1 MKHYYLSIFLA
12 ILLSMAYTMASAH
25 DIAVANSDGM
35 TIYYTY
41 NTDGT
46 SVSVTYQGTYRNN
59 YPNEYSGD
67 VVIPETIPYGSKT
80 YSVTSIGSD
89 AFYECSGLTSVTI
102 PNSVTS
108 IGSGAFRG
116 CSSLTSIDIPSS
128 VTSIG
133 KEVFGKCLALTS
145 IKVQIENTKYDSRED
160 CNAIIETASNTLV
173 VGCKSSVIPNN
184 VTTIGKDAFEKCEGL
199 TSIIIPNS
207 VTSIESGAFDDC
219 LNLTSLSIGE
229 NVKSIG
235 ENAFNQ
241 CSALTSVS
249 IPNSVT
255 TIGRRAFDD
264 CPSLTSVSIPNSVTS
279 IGSSAFED
287 ANLNSIYSYIESPT
301 SSTGSS
307 FDISNYINATL
318 YVPYGTKE
326 KYLATDGWKDFTN
339 IVEMSETALKK
350 VSASNIDEAKFF
362 SLDGKIISQPQKGLN
377 ILKMSDG
384 TTRKIIK

>member
-1 MKHYYLSIFLA
+1 MGGCRHRLIIIMKHYYLSFSIA
-12 ILLSMAYTMASAH
+12 ILMSMAGAKVSAH
-25 DIAVANSDGM
+25 DIEVANSDGK

-46 SVSVTYQGTYRNN
+46 SVSVTYQGTSYKDKNR
-59 YPNEYSGD
+59 NEYSGD
-67 VVIPETIPYGSKT
+67 VVIPETITYGSKT
-80 YSVTSIGSD
+80 YSVTSIGSS
-89 AFYECSGLTSVTI
+89 AFW
-102 PNSVTS
+102 
-108 IGSGAFRG
+108 G

-133 KEVFGKCLALTS
+133 ERVFVKCLALTS

-184 VTTIGKDAFEKCEGL
+184 VTTIGEEAFDECEGL

-207 VTSIESGAFDDC
+207 VTSIESEAFDGC

-264 CPSLTSVSIPNSVTS
+264 CPNLTSVSIPNSVTS

-287 ANLNSIYSYIESPT
+287 ANFNSIYSYIESPT

-326 KYLATDGWKDFTN
+326 KYLATYGWKNFTN

-350 VSASNIDEAKFF
+350 VSASNIEEAKFF

>member
-1 MKHYYLSIFLA
+1 MFIIMKHYYLSFFIATLM
-12 ILLSMAYTMASAH
+12 SMACNMASAH
-25 DIAVANSDGM
+25 DIAVANSDGK
-35 TIYYTY
+35 TIYYNY

-46 SVSVTYQGTYRNN
+46 SVSVTYQGTSSSSYF
-59 YPNEYSGD
+59 NEYSGEI
-67 VVIPETIPYGSKT
+67 VIPETVTYGGKT
-80 YSVTSIGSD
+80 YSVT
-89 AFYECSGLTSVTI
+89 C
-102 PNSVTS
+102 
-108 IGSGAFRG
+108 IGSGAFWG
-116 CSSLTSIDIPSS
+116 CSGLTSIDIPSS
-128 VTSIG
+128 VTTIG
-133 KEVFGKCLALTS
+133 KSVFAKCLALTS

-184 VTTIGKDAFEKCEGL
+184 VTTIGEEAFDKCEGL

-207 VTSIESGAFDDC
+207 VTSIESEAFDNC

-287 ANLNSIYSYIESPT
+287 CSGLTSVTIPNSVTSIGDKAFYYCSGLTLVKVMRKEPPSISYSAFP
-301 SSTGSS
+301 SST
-307 FDISNYINATL
+307 II
-318 YVPYGTKE
+318 YVPYGSKA
-326 KYLATDGWKDFTN
+326 KYNVWQSFRTL
-339 IVEMSETALKK
+339 
-350 VSASNIDEAKFF
+350 
-362 SLDGKIISQPQKGLN
+362 
-377 ILKMSDG
+377 
-384 TTRKIIK
+384 

>member
-1 MKHYYLSIFLA
+1 MKHYYLSFFIATLM
-12 ILLSMAYTMASAH
+12 SMACNMASAH
-25 DIAVANSDGM
+25 DIAVANSDGK
-35 TIYYTY
+35 TIYYNY
-41 NTDGT
+41 NSNGS
-46 SVSVTYQGTYRNN
+46 SVSVTYQGTDYSS
-59 YPNEYSGD
+59 YSNEYTGT
-67 VVIPETIPYGSKT
+67 VVIPETVTYSGKT
-80 YSVTSIGSD
+80 YSVTSIG
-89 AFYECSGLTSVTI
+89 Y
-102 PNSVTS
+102 
-108 IGSGAFRG
+108 GAFRG

-326 KYLATDGWKDFTN
+326 KYLATDGWKNFTN

>member
-1 MKHYYLSIFLA
+1 MKHVYYTYLLT
-12 ILLSMAYTMASAH
+12 ILMSMAGAKVSAH
-25 DIAVANSDGM
+25 DIEVANSDGK

-46 SVSVTYQGTYRNN
+46 SVSVTYQGTYKDKNR
-59 YPNEYSGD
+59 NEYSGD
-67 VVIPETIPYGSKT
+67 VVIPETVTYNGKT
-80 YSVTSIGSD
+80 YSVTSID
-89 AFYECSGLTSVTI
+89 Q
-102 PNSVTS
+102 
-108 IGSGAFRG
+108 GAFSF

-133 KEVFGKCLALTS
+133 ERSFVKCLALTF

-184 VTTIGKDAFEKCEGL
+184 VTTIGEEPFDKCEGL

-207 VTSIESGAFDDC
+207 VISIESEAFDGC
-219 LNLTSLSIGE
+219 LNLTSLSIGD

-326 KYLATDGWKDFTN
+326 KYLATDGWQNFTN

-377 ILKMSDG
+377 ILKMTDG

>member
-1 MKHYYLSIFLA
+1 MICK
-12 ILLSMAYTMASAH
+12 
-25 DIAVANSDGM
+25 
-35 TIYYTY
+35 
-41 NTDGT
+41 
-46 SVSVTYQGTYRNN
+46 
-59 YPNEYSGD
+59 
-67 VVIPETIPYGSKT
+67 
-80 YSVTSIGSD
+80 
-89 AFYECSGLTSVTI
+89 YEG
-102 PNSVTS
+102 
-108 IGSGAFRG
+108 
-116 CSSLTSIDIPSS
+116 
-128 VTSIG
+128 
-133 KEVFGKCLALTS
+133 
-145 IKVQIENTKYDSRED
+145 
-160 CNAIIETASNTLV
+160 
-173 VGCKSSVIPNN
+173 
-184 VTTIGKDAFEKCEGL
+184 
-199 TSIIIPNS
+199 
-207 VTSIESGAFDDC
+207 C
-219 LNLTSLSIGE
+219 LNLTSLSLGE

-264 CPSLTSVSIPNSVTS
+264 CPSLTSVSIPNSVIS

-326 KYLATDGWKDFTN
+326 KYLATDGWKNFTN

-350 VSASNIDEAKFF
+350 VSASNIDETKFF

>member
-1 MKHYYLSIFLA
+1 MKHYYLSFFIATLM
-12 ILLSMAYTMASAH
+12 SMAYTLASAH
-25 DIAVANSDGM
+25 DISVANSDGK
-35 TIYYTY
+35 TIYYKY

-46 SVSVTYQGTYRNN
+46 SVSVTYQGTYWDS

-67 VVIPETIPYGSKT
+67 VVIPETITYSGKT
-80 YSVTSIGSD
+80 YSVTSIGTS
-89 AFYECSGLTSVTI
+89 AFYECSSLTSIDI
-102 PNSVTS
+102 PSSVTS
-108 IGSGAFRG
+108 IGASAFNR

-133 KEVFGKCLALTS
+133 KMVFGKCLAITS

-184 VTTIGKDAFEKCEGL
+184 VTTIGEEAFDNCEGL

-207 VTSIESGAFDDC
+207 ETSIESEAFDGC
-219 LNLTSLSIGE
+219 LNLTSLSLGE

-264 CPSLTSVSIPNSVTS
+264 CPNLTSVSIPNSVTS

-326 KYLATDGWKDFTN
+326 KYLATDGWKNFTN
-339 IVEMSETALKK
+339 IVEMSETAPKK

>member
-1 MKHYYLSIFLA
+1 M
-12 ILLSMAYTMASAH
+12 SMAYTMASAH
-25 DIAVANSDGM
+25 DIAVANSDGK
-35 TIYYTY
+35 TIYYNY

-46 SVSVTYQGTYRNN
+46 SVSVTYQGEKYS
-59 YPNEYSGD
+59 YPNAYSGD
-67 VVIPETIPYGSKT
+67 IVIPETVTYGGKT
-80 YSVTSIGSD
+80 YSVTSIGSG
-89 AFYECSGLTSVTI
+89 AFWGCSG
-102 PNSVTS
+102 
-108 IGSGAFRG
+108 
-116 CSSLTSIDIPSS
+116 LTSIDIPSS
-128 VTSIG
+128 VTTIG
-133 KEVFGKCLALTS
+133 KSVFAKCLALTS

-184 VTTIGKDAFEKCEGL
+184 VTTIGEEAFDKCEGL

-207 VTSIESGAFDDC
+207 VTSIESEAFDGC
-219 LNLTSLSIGE
+219 LNLTSLSLGE

-264 CPSLTSVSIPNSVTS
+264 
-279 IGSSAFED
+279 D

-326 KYLATDGWKDFTN
+326 KYLATDGWKNFTN